1 MSAIDTA
8 EFRKLTLL
16 AAGIDPTEI
25 PPILDTAEWRRL
37 LIVAIEQATAGGGGS
52 GTVTSVTATSPIAST
67 GGATPVISTSMATNR
82 LLGRGALG
90 VGVAQ
95 EISIG
100 TGLSLNIGTLN
111 NTGVLSNT
119 TAAQGGTQLLNVV
132 QITSAAYSAIVT
144 PTANTL
150 YIIVG

>member
-67 GGATPVISTSMATNR
+67 GGATPVISTNMATNR
-82 LLGRGALG
+82 LLGRSAAGTG
-90 VGVAQ
+90 IAQ

-100 TGLSLNIGTLN
+100 TGLSLSAGTLSN
-111 NTGVLSNT
+111 AGVLSDT
-119 TAAQGGTQLLNVV
+119 TVAQGGTQLLNMVR
-132 QITSAAYSAIVT
+132 ITQAAYDAIAT
-144 PTANTL
+144 PSQNTL
-150 YIIVG
+150 YIIVL